1 MGSQTR
7 CKVAV
12 MVLALELQLNYK
24 AAFQKKTLQQKKTS
38 ENRIQM
44 MPSMGIIEVKEKE
57 SLDKRAEELHL
68 RTYKKAIKKFLIRI
82 PEEGN
87 LE

>member
-1 MGSQTR
+1 MS
-7 CKVAV
+7 K
-12 MVLALELQLNYK
+12 Y
-24 AAFQKKTLQQKKTS
+24 
-38 ENRIQM
+38 
-44 MPSMGIIEVKEKE
+44 GIIEVKEKE

-68 RTYKKAIKKFLIRI
+68 RTYKRPLKKFLIRI